1 MRPVLPRIAA
11 VLAVPALLL
20 TGCASEG
27 APGATGAPAATD
39 KVGSTAAPVP
49 AALASVK
56 VNGAAGAKP
65 NVALATTPTLLTA
78 SGAKV
83 VTPGDGPVIAKG
95 QKVTVDYVLFNGK
108 DGKEA
113 DTTFG
118 KKPVT
123 FVADAPLMA
132 GLVKGMIG
140 QKVGSR
146 VLVGVAPKDAFDGG
160 AGNPQLGFGKD
171 DALIF
176 VLDIK
181 SAVTPLT
188 GPEGET
194 VTPPAGLPTVKEDAK
209 GVPTITM
216 PKTPA
221 PTKLVVQPLI
231 KGKGAVVKAGQSIS
245 ADYVGAVYASGKVFD
260 SSFASGNK
268 LDIAIGTGNLVPGFD
283 TGIVGQ
289 TVGSR
294 VLLVLP
300 PAQGYGAAGNP
311 QAGIKGTDTIVFVV
325 DVLAAS

>member
-1 MRPVLPRIAA
+1 MRPLLPRLAA

-20 TGCASEG
+20 AGCASEG
-27 APGATGAPAATD
+27 SPAGASKPGSSAGPA
-39 KVGSTAAPVP
+39 S
-49 AALASVK
+49 AALASVT
-56 VNGAAGAKP
+56 VTGAAGAKP
-65 NVALATTPTLLTA
+65 TVKLGTTPTSLTA
-78 SGAKV
+78 SGVKV
-83 VTPGDGPVIAKG
+83 LTPGNGAVITKG
-95 QKVTVDYVLFNGK
+95 QKVTVDYLLVNGK

-123 FVADAPLMA
+123 FVADAPLMS

-146 VLVGVAPKDAFDGG
+146 VLVGVAPKEAFDGG

-181 SAVTPLT
+181 SALTPLT
-188 GPEGET
+188 GPDGEP

-231 KGKGAVVKAGQSIS
+231 KGKGAVVKAGQTIS

-283 TGIVGQ
+283 KGIVGQ

-300 PAQGYGAAGNP
+300 PDQGYGTAGNA
-311 QAGIKGTDTIVFVV
+311 QACIKGTDTIVFVV